1 MSVATEFNPQAFI
14 QFVKRPDGATGV
26 GRQLVGYPFHLG
38 RPLKFS
44 GDPIGMSSLY
54 LQSCSGGIFEGDDLG
69 LRFLAQAGT
78 QAHLTS
84 AASTIVHSMNDG
96 REA

>member
-1 MSVATEFNPQAFI
+1 MSVATEFKPQAFI

-54 LQSCSGGIFEGDDLG
+54 
-69 LRFLAQAGT
+69 
-78 QAHLTS
+78 
-84 AASTIVHSMNDG
+84 
-96 REA
+96 